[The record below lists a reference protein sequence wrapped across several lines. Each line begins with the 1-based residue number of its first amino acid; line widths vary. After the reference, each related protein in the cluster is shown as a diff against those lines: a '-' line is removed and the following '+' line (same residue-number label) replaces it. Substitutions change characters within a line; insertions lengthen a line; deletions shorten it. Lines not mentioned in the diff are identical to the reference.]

1 MQQFEKEARAIY
13 YVNDEAR
20 AYEIEHGASEGIS
33 GRDVA
38 TASVSKNDRSS
49 VTLTLG
55 NTADQAEAILGYEI
69 VRTTYDQGKQ
79 KDEVVGFTMDNKF
92 TDQLGPVSNRSVS
105 YKVTAID
112 KFLNRSAAVQVSP
125 VKVEGDGSQVKDS
138 WTITT
143 NMLSKDDEQKPDVYK
158 RQQQ

>member
-1 MQQFEKEARAIY
+1 MDADTKAYMQQFEKEARAIY

-79 KDEVVGFTMDNKF
+79 KDEVVGFT
-92 TDQLGPVSNRSVS
+92 TVS
-105 YKVTAID
+105 YTH
-112 KFLNRSAAVQVSP
+112 L
-125 VKVEGDGSQVKDS
+125 
-138 WTITT
+138 
-143 NMLSKDDEQKPDVYK
+143 DVYK
-158 RQQQ
+158 RQV